1 MPLSEHG
8 APPPAGRPGDLTDL
22 LALGGAPRAVST
34 LAAAVSGVH
43 LGADVAVDHLAYD
56 SRRVCPGALFF
67 ALRGSRTD
75 GHEHAAAA
83 VSAGAV
89 AAVVERPLPLEVPQV
104 VVRSVPAAIGP
115 MSAAFY
121 GWPSRRMAVVGVTGT
136 NGKTTICS
144 LVRQCLE
151 YDGVPSGQVGTVG
164 TYYAGRHLPP
174 RLTTPQAPAVQ
185 AALADMEG
193 HGVRA
198 VAMEAS
204 SHGLHQHRVDG
215 IEFAIGVFTNLAREH
230 LDYHGTME
238 RYFEAKAL
246 LFHPSRCRF
255 ALIGVDDEWG
265 RRLASTVKVPS
276 LTCGHGADADVRVAE
291 RSLGLDGIEVS
302 VDGPDGA
309 VLLRSPL
316 VGRVNGANVALAYLA
331 ARHLGVGHRSLAASM
346 PWVEPPPGRFEL
358 VQAGQPF
365 MVVVDYAH
373 TADALTAL
381 IETAREL
388 CGPAGRVTVVL
399 GARGGRDRG
408 KRPLVGRAAA
418 QADVVVLTADSPG
431 PESPLD
437 IIEQLRAGVVGA
449 GSPATVL
456 ADEDRRR
463 AIEVALG
470 QAAPGDVVL
479 ICGRGHES
487 VQHFGELEVVLD
499 DREAARTALHAAG
512 HRLEPEGCA
521 G

>member
-1 MPLSEHG
+1 MARSEHG
-8 APPPAGRPGDLTDL
+8 GPPPAGGPSELTDL
-22 LALGGAPRAVST
+22 LAFGGTPRAVST

-43 LGADVAVDHLAYD
+43 LGADVVVDRLAYD
-56 SRRVCPGALFF
+56 SRDVRPGALFF
-67 ALRGSRTD
+67 ALRGLRTD
-75 GHEHAAAA
+75 GHDHAAAA
-83 VSAGAV
+83 ADAGAL
-89 AAVVERPLPLEVPQV
+89 AAVVEHPLPLEVPQV

-121 GWPSRRMAVVGVTGT
+121 GWPSRRMQVVGVTGT

-144 LVRQCLE
+144 LVRQCMDS
-151 YDGVPSGQVGTVG
+151 DGVPSGQVGTVG
-164 TYYAGRHLPP
+164 TYYADRHLPP

-185 AALADMEG
+185 ATLAEMEG

-198 VAMEAS
+198 VAMETS

-215 IEFAIGVFTNLAREH
+215 IEFAVGVFTNLAREH

-238 RYFEAKAL
+238 RYFEAKTL
-246 LFHPSRCRF
+246 LFQPARCQF

-265 RRLASTVKVPS
+265 RRLASTVKVPH
-276 LTCGHGADADVRVAE
+276 LTCGHGADADVRVEE

-302 VDGPDGA
+302 IEGPDGA

-316 VGRVNGANVALAYLA
+316 IGRVNGANVALAYLV
-331 ARHLGVGHRSLAASM
+331 ARHLGVGQGSLVASM
-346 PWVEPPPGRFEL
+346 PWAEPPPGRFEL

-373 TADALTAL
+373 TADSLEAL
-381 IETAREL
+381 IQTAREL
-388 CGPAGRVTVVL
+388 RAPGGRVTVVL

-408 KRPLVGRAAA
+408 KRPLVGEAAA

-437 IIEQLRAGVVGA
+437 IIEQLRAGVVASGRPVTIMA
-449 GSPATVL
+449 E
-456 ADEDRRR
+456 EDRRR
-463 AIEVALG
+463 AIEAAVG
-470 QAAPGDVVL
+470 QAEPGDVVL

-487 VQHFGELEVVLD
+487 VQHFGDLEVALD
-499 DREAARTALHAAG
+499 DREAARAALGAAG